1 MNKDQSNIILAQ
13 LKDDLK
19 EKINTLSKGCKNGFE
34 MGLCAAYE
42 RTLAEIEFME
52 KKYIGEQL

>member
-1 MNKDQSNIILAQ
+1 MIMDQSKTILTQ

-19 EKINTLSKGCKNGFE
+19 EKINNLSKGCKNGFE

-52 KKYIGEQL
+52 KKYIGE

>member
-1 MNKDQSNIILAQ
+1 MIMDQSNIILAQ
-13 LKDDLK
+13 LKDDLRD
-19 EKINTLSKGCKNGFE
+19 KINTLSKGCKNGFE

-52 KKYIGEQL
+52 KKYIGE